1 MRPVAALLAL
11 ALALTAAVAAATPE
25 ADMAAFVLANQVDA
39 PLAQSYPNPFTP
51 GRPWILVGIASQ
63 TLTLFDG
70 DGRIVQRYTVS
81 TARLGVGEQVD
92 SYQTPRG
99 WHRVCAKIGD
109 DVPPDTILYHRNVTP
124 WRFTDQMHTEYPKRD
139 WILGRILWLCGM
151 EPGRNQGEGVDSH
164 DRAIYIHGAGG
175 YVPFGTPTSRGC
187 VRMRTGDVA
196 ALYPQVALDT
206 DVDIEETL

>member
-1 MRPVAALLAL
+1 MKAAPTLLAL
-11 ALALTAAVAAATPE
+11 MLAVAAGDAMAQPE
-25 ADMAAFVLANQVDA
+25 ADTAAFVLANQTAA
-39 PLAQSYPNPFTP
+39 PLDLRYPNPFTP
-51 GRPWILVGIASQ
+51 GRPWIRVGIASQ

-70 DGRIVQRYTVS
+70 DGRLVRRYVVS
-81 TARLGVGEQVD
+81 TARLGAGERVD

-124 WRFTDQMHTEYPKRD
+124 WRFTDQMHTDYPNRD

-151 EPGRNQGEGVDSH
+151 EPGKNLGEGVDSH

-187 VRMRTGDVA
+187 VRMRTDDVA

-206 DVDIEETL
+206 DVDIEENL